1 MLFKSF
7 FSATINPL
15 ICHGF
20 EYIIVIKFSQEVLA
34 FIVSLMYSFNYV
46 VYCIFDNFF
55 FFSSWKSWLVPI
67 ALGIAATIVY
77 RYFFLA

>member
-1 MLFKSF
+1 LCMFTVLLPF
-7 FSATINPL
+7 FS
-15 ICHGF
+15 
-20 EYIIVIKFSQEVLA
+20 
-34 FIVSLMYSFNYV
+34 
-46 VYCIFDNFF
+46 